1 MNTRLTRS
9 DFDAFTQLPGIV
21 SAEERA
27 ALYAAS
33 DAIQAEAR
41 NEREAHQQ
49 MCSRCDSGLT
59 YCTTPQ
65 ACERASG
72 VVRQVPQWKRSALP
86 GSNEIPNWLLAVL
99 LGLAVA
105 VVLFVAPGAFQP

>member
-27 ALYAAS
+27 ELYRMS
-33 DAIQAEAR
+33 DAINADLR
-41 NEREAHQQ
+41 NEREAHAQL
-49 MCSRCDSGLT
+49 CSRCESGLS
-59 YCTTPQ
+59 YCATPQ
-65 ACERASG
+65 ACERAERSG
-72 VVRQVPQWKRSALP
+72 ST
-86 GSNEIPNWLLAVL
+86 EIPNWLLAVL

-105 VVLFVAPGAFQP
+105 VVLFVAPGAVHF

>member
-1 MNTRLTRS
+1 MRLTRS
-9 DFDAFTQLPGIV
+9 DFNRLPTLPGV
-21 SAEERA
+21 VTAAERA

-49 MCSRCDSGLT
+49 MCSRCESGLT
-59 YCTTPQ
+59 FCATPQ
-65 ACERASG
+65 ACERAE
-72 VVRQVPQWKRSALP
+72 R
-86 GSNEIPNWLLAVL
+86 GSTEIPNWLLAVL

-105 VVLFVAPGAFQP
+105 VVLFVAPGAVHF